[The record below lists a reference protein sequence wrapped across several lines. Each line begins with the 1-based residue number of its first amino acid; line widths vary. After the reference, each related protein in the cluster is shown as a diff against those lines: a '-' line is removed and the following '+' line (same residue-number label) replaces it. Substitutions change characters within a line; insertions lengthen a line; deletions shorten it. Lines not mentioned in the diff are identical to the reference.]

1 MKILLP
7 LAAIVLL
14 LSSCSGRRNSH
25 NDTYADLQRELQEYV
40 SDKDAGIGIGVIV
53 DGRDTVEVNGH
64 QRFPM
69 MSVYKFPI
77 SLALAD
83 VCRADGMTFDD
94 SCTVVA
100 AELHRDTYSPM
111 TDRYAD
117 IDTVSISLR
126 ELLAYTLQMSD
137 NNASDILLKRAGGAG
152 RVDSYVR
159 SLGVDDIDI
168 RWSEDEMHVDTV
180 RCRDN
185 SCTPLAMAAL
195 LSRFDAA
202 DNDTLTAEIK
212 RLMET
217 CATGTDRLLPPL
229 SEAGALLGHKT
240 GTGDINPVGRPQAI
254 NDVGYVHTPD
264 GRHVYSIAVFISDS
278 SYDIQSTSA
287 MIAEISRMVYER
299 VARQK

>member
-40 SDKDAGIGIGVIV
+40 SDKDSGIGIGVI
-53 DGRDTVEVNGH
+53 VEVNGH

-83 VCRADGMTFDD
+83 VCRAGGTAFDD

-152 RVDSYVR
+152 RVESYIR

-168 RWSEDEMHVDTV
+168 RWSEAEMHADTA

-229 SEAGALLGHKT
+229 SEAVH
-240 GTGDINPVGRPQAI
+240 RP
-254 NDVGYVHTPD
+254 
-264 GRHVYSIAVFISDS
+264 
-278 SYDIQSTSA
+278 
-287 MIAEISRMVYER
+287 
-299 VARQK
+299 

>member
-7 LAAIVLL
+7 LAATVLL

-40 SDKDAGIGIGVIV
+40 NDKDAGIGIGVIV

-83 VCRADGMTFDD
+83 VCRVGGTAFDD

-152 RVDSYVR
+152 RVESYMR

-168 RWSEDEMHVDTV
+168 RWSEAEMHADTA

-185 SCTPLAMAAL
+185 SCTPLAMATL

-202 DNDTLTAEIK
+202 DNDTLTTEIK

-240 GTGDINPVGRPQAI
+240 GTGDINPDGRPQAI

>member
-7 LAAIVLL
+7 LAATVLL

-40 SDKDAGIGIGVIV
+40 SDKDAGTGIGVIV

-83 VCRADGMTFDD
+83 VCRAGGTAFDD

-100 AELHRDTYSPM
+100 TELHRDTYSPM

-137 NNASDILLKRAGGAG
+137 NNASDILLKRAGGVG
-152 RVDSYVR
+152 RVESYIR
-159 SLGVDDIDI
+159 SLGVDHIDI
-168 RWSEDEMHVDTV
+168 RWSEAEMHADTA

-240 GTGDINPVGRPQAI
+240 GTGDINPDGRPQAI

>member
-69 MSVYKFPI
+69 MCVYKFPI

-83 VCRADGMTFDD
+83 VCRAGGTAFDD

-152 RVDSYVR
+152 RVESYIR

-168 RWSEDEMHVDTV
+168 RWSEAEMHADTA

-240 GTGDINPVGRPQAI
+240 GTGDITTDGRPQAI

>member
-83 VCRADGMTFDD
+83 VCRAGGTAFDD

-287 MIAEISRMVYER
+287 MIAEISRIVYER
-299 VARQK
+299 VAHQK

>member
-1 MKILLP
+1 M
-7 LAAIVLL
+7 ATVLL
-14 LSSCSGRRNSH
+14 LSSCDGRRASH
-25 NDTYADLQRELQEYV
+25 DDAYAGLQRELQAYV
-40 SDKDAGIGIGVIV
+40 SDKDAHIGIGVIV

-83 VCRADGMTFDD
+83 ACRTGGTTFDD

-100 AELHRDTYSPM
+100 ADLHRDTYSPM

-117 IDTVSISLR
+117 IDTTSISIR

-159 SLGVDDIDI
+159 SLGINDINI
-168 RWSEDEMHVDTV
+168 RWSEDEMHADTA

-185 SCTPLAMAAL
+185 SCSPLAMAAL

-202 DNDTLTAEIK
+202 EADTLTAEIK
-212 RLMET
+212 QLMET
-217 CATGTDRLLPPL
+217 CATGTDRLQPPL

-240 GTGDINPVGRPQAI
+240 GTGDITPVGRLQAI
-254 NDVGYVHTPD
+254 NDAGYVHTPD

-278 SYDIQSTSA
+278 SLDMPSTSA
-287 MIAEISRMVYER
+287 MIAEISRMVYEG